1 MRTSSIG
8 KHFENEKRK
17 REKSDRWKNSSQD
30 RNNRRVIR
38 SMQRDR
44 ASVGA
49 RKRWLCF
56 EPEPLVHAFV
66 AAREPTDDLNGAK
79 RRASVGRQHNQLPL
93 RSDERVFQAAAF
105 DSCQILFSQKS
116 AARNGGVVTPPRPH
130 ASCFSSIAASGKIY
144 LSRSKNRMCPAAVG
158 HTRWTVEKAP
168 FFRSVTDR
176 RESLEAR

>member
-1 MRTSSIG
+1 MMFHTTLRCG
-8 KHFENEKRK
+8 KLDGKLNGYSALISNIKNTNENELNGKNTLKMKKKRK
-17 REKSDRWKNSSQD
+17 RAKSDRWKNSSQD

-93 RSDERVFQAAAF
+93 RSLTSESFR
-105 DSCQILFSQKS
+105 LLL
-116 AARNGGVVTPPRPH
+116 
-130 ASCFSSIAASGKIY
+130 SI
-144 LSRSKNRMCPAAVG
+144 PAKYSFPKKVQLATVG
-158 HTRWTVEKAP
+158 
-168 FFRSVTDR
+168 
-176 RESLEAR
+176 L

>member
-105 DSCQILFSQKS
+105 DSCQIFFFPKKCSSQRWGCDTS
-116 AARNGGVVTPPRPH
+116 PTACLVLQQHRSERQDI
-130 ASCFSSIAASGKIY
+130 SLKIQ
-144 LSRSKNRMCPAAVG
+144 K
-158 HTRWTVEKAP
+158 
-168 FFRSVTDR
+168 
-176 RESLEAR
+176 